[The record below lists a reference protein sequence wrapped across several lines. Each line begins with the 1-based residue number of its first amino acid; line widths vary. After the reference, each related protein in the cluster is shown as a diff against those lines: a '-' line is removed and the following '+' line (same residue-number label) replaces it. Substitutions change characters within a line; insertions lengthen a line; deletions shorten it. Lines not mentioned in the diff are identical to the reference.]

1 MHPLTVTQRPVIL
14 ASPKNFYSG
23 STLFLPRE
31 HGAWSLALE
40 PLALGLLVAPSAAGG
55 ALTAA
60 ALAGFFAR
68 RPLRALLR
76 GETSPDRNLTRFTL
90 GLLTLLVMI
99 GLIELKLIS
108 GFTAAGPL
116 LLAVPC
122 GALFIYFDHHHESRA
137 AAAELAGCAT
147 FAILPAALARAAGWS
162 APTAWALAA
171 LALARSLPTVLTI
184 RTYLRLEKNQGAS
197 RRQPLLAGV
206 IALGVIAG
214 LAREQ
219 LVPGLAVS
227 FLALLLI
234 RTFWLTSVWRPHL
247 SAKQIG
253 VNEASLGLLY
263 LGVLAY
269 AYHQQ

>member
-1 MHPLTVTQRPVIL
+1 MQPLAVMPRPISSAL
-14 ASPKNFYSG
+14 PEKNYFGSPI
-23 STLFLPRE
+23 FLPRE

-55 ALTAA
+55 ALTAT

-68 RPLRALLR
+68 RPLSTLLR
-76 GETSPDRNLTRFTL
+76 GETSADRNLTRFTL
-90 GLLTLLVMI
+90 GLLTLLLII

-108 GFTAAGPL
+108 GFTAAWPL
-116 LLAVPC
+116 LLAMPC
-122 GALFIYFDHHHESRA
+122 AGLFIYFDHHHESRA

-147 FAILPAALARAAGWS
+147 FAILPAALASAAGWS

-184 RTYLRLEKNQGAS
+184 RTYLRLEKNQRAYRS
-197 RRQPLLAGV
+197 RPLLAGV
-206 IALGVIAG
+206 IALSVITL

-227 FLALLLI
+227 FLTLSLT
-234 RTFWLTSVWRPHL
+234 RTFWLTSAWRPHL
-247 SAKQIG
+247 PAKQIG
-253 VNEASLGLLY
+253 LQEAGLGLLY